1 MPRISGTDMLKAIVV
16 DLNEVDEVARHFY
29 AEKDGKFYLNVTPT
43 EGWSLENVDG
53 LKNALG
59 AERKKAG
66 ELEAS
71 IKAFEGIDPKKA
83 ADALKKVEKFS
94 NFDPEKEADKIAEE
108 KFKNKES
115 QLVSRHSEAMA
126 LAQASL
132 DSRTGQLKKL
142 LVDNAIKAELGKLNP
157 LEDAR
162 DAIELLA
169 AQLVRT
175 KEVNGEFVVE
185 VVDAQGN
192 PRIKDVHG
200 NPMGISDLLSELR
213 EKRPSLFKADD
224 KRGIGIQ
231 PNTGAGGG
239 KPNPGNP
246 WLKDSINLTQQMLL
260 MNTNPTLAARYK
272 QEAGVRD

>member
-1 MPRISGTDMLKAIVV
+1 MLKAIVA
-16 DLNEVDEVARHFY
+16 DLNEVDEVARPFY

-43 EGWSLENVDG
+43 DGWTLENVDG

-66 ELEAS
+66 DLETK
-71 IKAFEGIDPKKA
+71 IKEYGDIDPKKA

-108 KFKNKES
+108 KFKNKEA
-115 QLVSRHSEAMA
+115 QLVSRHQDAIQLANSALEA
-126 LAQASL
+126 
-132 DSRTGQLKKL
+132 RTTQLKKL

-169 AQLVRT
+169 AQSVRT

-185 VVDAQGN
+185 VVDNGGN

-200 NPMGISDLLSELR
+200 NPMGIADFLTELR
-213 EKRPSLFKADD
+213 DKRPSLFKADD
-224 KRGIGIQ
+224 KRGIGMQ

-239 KPNPGNP
+239 KPNPSNP
-246 WLKDSINLTQQMLL
+246 WLKDSINYTEQMKLL
-260 MNTNPTLAARYK
+260 NTNPTLAARYK
-272 QEAGVRD
+272 QEAGVR